1 MDVPR
6 FSIMFLDEAR
16 DFMKS
21 LDMETKQKIAAD
33 LKAATLTVD
42 STLFKKLHGT
52 EIWEFRSKV
61 NGLQYRLLAFW
72 DKNRKSFVIA
82 TLAFIKKTQKT
93 PLQEIKKAEKIMRKY
108 YNQKI

>member
-16 DFMKS
+16 DFLKS

-52 EIWEFRSKV
+52 EIWNFV
-61 NGLQYRLLAFW
+61 L
-72 DKNRKSFVIA
+72 KSMVYSIGCLPFGIKIA
-82 TLAFIKKTQKT
+82 NHL
-93 PLQEIKKAEKIMRKY
+93 
-108 YNQKI
+108 